1 MITKRQLFGTLLLFV
16 GMLGLFTACGESGDD
31 NEKKEAGSA
40 NLRVTPGSLKFS
52 ASGGNQSLSVSTTYD
67 YLGAETSADWLD
79 YDFND
84 ALSTLYVTASANP
97 TDAVRNATLTIMG
110 SNDGETIAERVTI
123 KVEQEAGEGDTGT
136 VFTVGPNGGKV
147 ELGDLT
153 IDFPSGTFNT
163 SAKITVSEVEK
174 GAFYGDG
181 ELSKYYKIKL
191 SEGVRQIIQV
201 SVKSEKYAFNDYVKM
216 MFTTNGW
223 APSIDKDV
231 ITQHII
237 DVKYAEGAYF
247 AEIPAME
254 NPGEEGEKEAYF
266 GLTSEITK
274 RTESSRTRADSP
286 ILKHALHMAVGLITP
301 FMSLD
306 EVIAINTNQV
316 LFDSLDNIIIPT
328 AIKQLEDLGFRKGSK
343 AIHYYAN
350 SFWGDVMFTVNESY
364 GCLDKSIWGKEL
376 GVIYLN
382 KGKMSLENLKTIK
395 ETVIHE
401 TFHYYQQFYG
411 DTPRGH
417 HLGTILDE
425 AAAVWSERFCNS
437 GIEGGSENIDDNIYI
452 SVASLN
458 RDHYS
463 NVKTNKSWSD
473 YLIDGSYQ
481 NIGYGMAPL
490 LEYLSRKLN
499 NSIILKM
506 YEERKAR
513 KNKDDRLNS
522 LDIVGKTAKDNGLDI
537 FTQKAY
543 YNFIEQLGTYNIYKG
558 IGFGQL
564 ISNRVKQDTIGQ
576 VKRDLT
582 NEKPVYFTN
591 YAYDYGALIEELTVV
606 PDKFNGG
613 QASGLDNTSCIIE
626 QTTTGLTTWVYKS
639 EGLENQ
645 RPKYKLIGETKK
657 DSPLDVSSSFVKQ
670 NGVYGNQKYI
680 LVTIRNDDNFKSSKE
695 ILSRIVT
702 KVDKINKVFD
712 KFKTLSLD
720 VSGTC
725 NYKGN
730 WFEGSYVEKE
740 KRVSYQM
747 SLWDQKPNVEIS
759 HNANFVKISLNLK
772 IDNSLENTDYNVILN
787 IDATKN
793 IITSLEA
800 KKTSSISFFHTSE
813 NAIIRVENIPLMKVD
828 GKNNYISDNGY
839 GSNCVGKKDGVKMLE
854 FHWFTGT
861 NEVNDDWKWD
871 GADDYQIFIDILL
884 ND

>member
-1 MITKRQLFGTLLLFV
+1 MKTKRQLFGTLLLFV

-40 NLRVTPGSLKFS
+40 NLRVTPGSLKF
-52 ASGGNQSLSVSTTYD
+52 
-67 YLGAETSADWLD
+67 
-79 YDFND
+79 
-84 ALSTLYVTASANP
+84 
-97 TDAVRNATLTIMG
+97 IMG

-201 SVKSEKYAFNDYVKM
+201 SVKSEKYAFNDYVK
-216 MFTTNGW
+216 
-223 APSIDKDV
+223 

-274 RTESSRTRADSP
+274 RTESSRTRADSY

-382 KGKMSLENLKTIK
+382 KGKMSLKNLKTIK

-463 NVKTNKSWSD
+463 NVITNKSWSD

-513 KNKDDRLNS
+513 KR
-522 LDIVGKTAKDNGLDI
+522 A
-537 FTQKAY
+537 
-543 YNFIEQLGTYNIYKG
+543 
-558 IGFGQL
+558 
-564 ISNRVKQDTIGQ
+564 
-576 VKRDLT
+576 
-582 NEKPVYFTN
+582 
-591 YAYDYGALIEELTVV
+591 
-606 PDKFNGG
+606 
-613 QASGLDNTSCIIE
+613 
-626 QTTTGLTTWVYKS
+626 
-639 EGLENQ
+639 
-645 RPKYKLIGETKK
+645 
-657 DSPLDVSSSFVKQ
+657 
-670 NGVYGNQKYI
+670 
-680 LVTIRNDDNFKSSKE
+680 
-695 ILSRIVT
+695 
-702 KVDKINKVFD
+702 
-712 KFKTLSLD
+712 
-720 VSGTC
+720 
-725 NYKGN
+725 
-730 WFEGSYVEKE
+730 
-740 KRVSYQM
+740 
-747 SLWDQKPNVEIS
+747 
-759 HNANFVKISLNLK
+759 
-772 IDNSLENTDYNVILN
+772 
-787 IDATKN
+787 
-793 IITSLEA
+793 
-800 KKTSSISFFHTSE
+800 
-813 NAIIRVENIPLMKVD
+813 
-828 GKNNYISDNGY
+828 
-839 GSNCVGKKDGVKMLE
+839 
-854 FHWFTGT
+854 
-861 NEVNDDWKWD
+861 
-871 GADDYQIFIDILL
+871 
-884 ND
+884 